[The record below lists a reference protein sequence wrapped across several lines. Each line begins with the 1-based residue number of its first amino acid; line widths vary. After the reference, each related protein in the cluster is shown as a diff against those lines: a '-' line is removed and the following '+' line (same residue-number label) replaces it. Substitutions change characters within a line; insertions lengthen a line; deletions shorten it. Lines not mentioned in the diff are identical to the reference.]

1 MKMDIRKIKKNELE
15 KFKKMQNYAFGKWK
29 DKIEEKD
36 DIFDWFKNA
45 ENIGVFKEDELVSG
59 LIIHDFEQIVRKDVK
74 KMGGIGGVATYPEHR
89 KKGYISKLMEKSFK
103 IMKENCQSVS
113 MLLPFKES
121 FYEKYNYV
129 TTNNNMK
136 LEVNLKSLKHYQDY
150 SPEGEWEEIREPSI
164 QSREA
169 YLSFIREV
177 ALKKYQGYVLVDRK
191 SEGIWNLYSK
201 NNLIVFIKRDDEIVA
216 TAKYTKKGFQDVFE
230 TGIID
235 IGQIMWKDI
244 DARNMLFK
252 YFAKHLDQIEKIK
265 MYIPYG
271 VNFYSWFKN
280 NCEIKADIH
289 QFPWM
294 VRIIDVENA
303 LNNIEITEQGSLII
317 SVEDKFCDWNNKTFK
332 LENENNSL
340 KVEETDQKEDLVV
353 SIDGI
358 SALLYGAYSLVEI
371 EHLYNIKYYNENK
384 REFLKKWFPERMI
397 FNTSFF

>member
-45 ENIGVFKEDELVSG
+45 ENIGVFKEDDLVSG

-74 KMGGIGGVATYPEHR
+74 RMGGIGGVATYPEHR
-89 KKGYISKLMEKSFK
+89 KKGYISKLMEKSFDR
-103 IMKENCQSVS
+103 MKRNGQSVS

-136 LEVNLKSLKHYQDY
+136 LEVNLKSLKYYQDY
-150 SPEGEWEEIREPSI
+150 SAKGKWEEIRKQSI
-164 QSREA
+164 DSREE
-169 YLSFIREV
+169 YLHFIREV
-177 ALKKYQGYVLVDRK
+177 ALNKYHGYVLVDRK
-191 SEGIWNLYSK
+191 SKEIWNLYSK

-230 TGIID
+230 TGVMD
-235 IGQIMWKDI
+235 INQIMWKDI

-271 VNFYSWFKN
+271 INFYSWLKN
-280 NCEIKADIH
+280 NREIKVDIH

-294 VRIIDVENA
+294 VRIIDVEDA
-303 LNNIEITEQGSLII
+303 LNNIEINEQGSLII
-317 SVEDKFCDWNNKTFK
+317 RVEDKFCDWNNKTFK

-340 KVEETDQKEDLVV
+340 KVEETDQKEDLII

-358 SALLYGAYSLVEI
+358 SALLYGAYSLEEL
-371 EHLYNIKYYNENK
+371 EHLYNIKYKNLNK

>member
-74 KMGGIGGVATYPEHR
+74 RMGGIGGVATYPEYR
-89 KKGYISKLMEKSFK
+89 GKGYISKLMKKSFD

-150 SPEGEWEEIREPSI
+150 SAEGEWEEIRKPSVD
-164 QSREA
+164 SRDS
-169 YLSFIREV
+169 YLSFVREI
-177 ALKKYQGYVLVDRK
+177 ALKKYHGYVLVDRK
-191 SEGIWNLYSK
+191 SKGIWNLYSK
-201 NNLIVFIKRDDEIVA
+201 NNLIVFIKRGNEIVA
-216 TAKYTKKGFQDVFE
+216 TAKYSKKGFQDVFE

-235 IGQIMWKDI
+235 INQIMWKDI
-244 DARNMLFK
+244 TARNMLFK
-252 YFAKHLDQIEKIK
+252 YFTKHLDQIEKIK

-280 NCEIKADIH
+280 NSEIIVDIH

-294 VRIIDVENA
+294 ARIIDLKKA
-303 LNNIEITEQGSLII
+303 LNNIEINKKGSLII

-332 LENENNSL
+332 LENKNDSL
-340 KVEETDQKEDLVV
+340 KVEETE
-353 SIDGI
+353 
-358 SALLYGAYSLVEI
+358 
-371 EHLYNIKYYNENK
+371 
-384 REFLKKWFPERMI
+384 
-397 FNTSFF
+397 